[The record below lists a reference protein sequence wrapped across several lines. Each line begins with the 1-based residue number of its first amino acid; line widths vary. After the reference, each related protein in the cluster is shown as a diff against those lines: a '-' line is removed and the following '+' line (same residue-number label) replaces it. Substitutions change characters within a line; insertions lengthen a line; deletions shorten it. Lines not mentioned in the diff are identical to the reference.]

1 MMAMKRNR
9 LNTQADRALIA
20 VCTGLCVLFGVFCV
34 IPLWVALVSSFTNEN
49 TLIREGYRLWIS
61 NFDLTSY
68 RVIFTGTNDVVNA
81 YGVTIITTIAGVTLT
96 LLLTSSLAYP
106 LTVPSL
112 KYRNRI
118 ALFAYATMLFNGG
131 LVPTYIL
138 ISRFLHMRNSIWV
151 LIIPGALN
159 AYNMFLMRNFFATIP
174 PSLSESA
181 KIDGATD
188 IRIYRSI
195 ILPLAK
201 PIMATIGLFSAM
213 GYWNEWYRVLL
224 FIDNRRLFTLQFL
237 IMRLQQ
243 QVDFLTSSLN
253 PAARNALSAVTV
265 PTIGIRLATAMIS
278 IGPIVLLYPLL
289 QKYFIK
295 GIMVGSVKG

>member
-1 MMAMKRNR
+1 MRGSG
-9 LNTQADRALIA
+9 LNTAADRAVVV
-20 VCTGLCVLFGVFCV
+20 VCTCLCIFFGVFCM

-68 RVIFTGTNDVVNA
+68 RLIFTGTNDVVNA
-81 YGVTIITTIAGVTLT
+81 YAVTIITTIAGVTLT

-138 ISRFLHMRNSIWV
+138 ISRFLHMRNTIWV
-151 LIIPGALN
+151 LIVPGALN
-159 AYNMFLMRNFFATIP
+159 AYNMFLMRNFFAGIP
-174 PSLSESA
+174 ASLSESA

-188 IRIYRSI
+188 IRIYWSI

-201 PIMATIGLFSAM
+201 PIMATIGLFAAM

-224 FIDNRRLFTLQFL
+224 FIDRRGLFTLQFL

-253 PAARNALSAVTV
+253 PAARSALSAVTV

-289 QKYFIK
+289 QRYFIK
-295 GIMVGSVKG
+295 GIMIGSVKG

>member
-1 MMAMKRNR
+1 MKMKGVQKNSPG
-9 LNTQADRALIA
+9 DRAVIW
-20 VCTGLCVLFGVFCV
+20 VCTVFCILFGIFCM
-34 IPLWVALVSSFTNEN
+34 IPLWVALVSSLTNEN

-68 RVIFTGTNDVVNA
+68 KLIFNGTDDVMNA
-81 YGVTIITTIAGVTLT
+81 YGVTIVTTIGGVALT

-138 ISRFLHMRNSIWV
+138 TTRFLHMRNSIWV

-159 AYNMFLMRNFFATIP
+159 AYNMFLMRNYFATIP
-174 PSLSESA
+174 QSLSESA

-188 IRIYRSI
+188 IRIYWSI

-201 PIMATIGLFSAM
+201 PILATIGLFSAM

-224 FIDNRRLFTLQFL
+224 YIDNRKLFTLQFL

-253 PAARNALSAVTV
+253 PAARAALSMVTV

-278 IGPIVLLYPLL
+278 IGPIILLYPIL
-289 QKYFIK
+289 QRYFIK
-295 GIMVGSVKG
+295 GILIGSVKG